1 LEVAELDPLAVEL
14 DLMAELDL
22 SGVPGMAR
30 LDARPSF
37 SSPSWRAASGPAAS
51 KAEAPMTGAV
61 AGVAALQ
68 PRARPAWWRAQ
79 RGGRR

>member
-1 LEVAELDPLAVEL
+1 LEAAELDPMAVELNLVVEL
-14 DLMAELDL
+14 DLC
-22 SGVPGMAR
+22 GVPGMAR
-30 LDARPSF
+30 LGARLSF